1 MSKRFWAL
9 CALMCV
15 FSGHVFAAT
24 IECALAPPTVRL
36 RAEVAP
42 HGDGVAR
49 ISGARNEVESF
60 QLAITA
66 RGGALD
72 KVNAAVAPGE
82 AAAWLTLYRVVDIPV
97 RHSAPRATEPP
108 GMIPDALVP
117 LINPYIG
124 NAIAEAQWDDEGVRG
139 AMFGG
144 APFTIWEN
152 QREVVWVDVTIP
164 VDASAGVHTATL
176 IITADGAET
185 RHVPVE
191 ITVWDFAL
199 PMGPTHE
206 NHFGGV
212 SGVAPY
218 LGMDAESPEFQ
229 VIEERYCAMLADHR
243 INPPIPHYLLPKAG
257 DDGAITI
264 DDATDDALS
273 AFVEKYHVTNV
284 DVPRAPFGDILG
296 ENRAKALAFYRS
308 WYDYVTKKG
317 WAARSYLY
325 MLDEPNTPEQYDEVR
340 ALGALVH
347 EAAPELRCLVVE
359 QTYTHDPAWGTL
371 DEAIDI
377 WCPLFGFVDEAS
389 VARVKAEGD
398 DVWSYTA
405 LVQPAPPYHPEYET
419 VKGENPPYWEL
430 DFPVTAY
437 RVAPWLNRR
446 YGITGLL
453 YWSVVYWGSPDRNPW
468 HDPGFRIRWNGE
480 GALLYPGKEVGVD
493 GPIASIRLK
502 NLRDGME
509 DYEYFAL
516 LEARGGTELV
526 EATVHE
532 AVPTWGSWKQ
542 GAEVLP
548 TLRARLAEALTTAL

>member
-1 MSKRFWAL
+1 
-9 CALMCV
+9 
-15 FSGHVFAAT
+15 
-24 IECALAPPTVRL
+24 
-36 RAEVAP
+36 
-42 HGDGVAR
+42 
-49 ISGARNEVESF
+49 
-60 QLAITA
+60 
-66 RGGALD
+66 
-72 KVNAAVAPGE
+72 
-82 AAAWLTLYRVVDIPV
+82 
-97 RHSAPRATEPP
+97 
-108 GMIPDALVP
+108 
-117 LINPYIG
+117 
-124 NAIAEAQWDDEGVRG
+124 
-139 AMFGG
+139 
-144 APFTIWEN
+144 
-152 QREVVWVDVTIP
+152 
-164 VDASAGVHTATL
+164 
-176 IITADGAET
+176 
-185 RHVPVE
+185 
-191 ITVWDFAL
+191 
-199 PMGPTHE
+199 
-206 NHFGGV
+206 
-212 SGVAPY
+212 
-218 LGMDAESPEFQ
+218 
-229 VIEERYCAMLADHR
+229 
-243 INPPIPHYLLPKAG
+243 LPKAG
-257 DDGAITI
+257 DDGAISV

-296 ENRAKALAFYRS
+296 ANRAKALAFYRS
-308 WYDYVTKKG
+308 WYEYVAKKG

-377 WCPLFGFVDEAS
+377 WCPLFGFVDGAGI
-389 VARVKAEGD
+389 ARVKADGD

-405 LVQPAPPYHPEYET
+405 LTQSAPPYHPEYET
-419 VKGENPPYWEL
+419 VKGDNPPYWEL

-480 GALLYPGKEVGVD
+480 GALLYPGKEVGID

-516 LEARGGTELV
+516 LETRGGTESV
-526 EATVHE
+526 EAAVHE
-532 AVPTWGSWKQ
+532 AVPTWGTWKQ
-542 GAEVLP
+542 GPEVLP
-548 TLRARLAEALTTAL
+548 SLRARLAEALTSAR